1 MAGEVAF
8 GVLCWTVQCWKEGQ
22 PLLLGQDGETDVR
35 TKRTMMTD
43 DGLNGILPAVKY
55 RVPARHVRTHGN
67 VAVFVLPAQFASY
80 MKQASV
86 RSSPALRDADLNEI
100 GKVTRFEVIQ
110 DVTTI
115 HVELAPGRSV
125 PGVQLQA
132 SFKINKKRSADAYY
146 LLQSI
151 YPETLRQQ

>member
-1 MAGEVAF
+1 
-8 GVLCWTVQCWKEGQ
+8 
-22 PLLLGQDGETDVR
+22 
-35 TKRTMMTD
+35 
-43 DGLNGILPAVKY
+43 
-55 RVPARHVRTHGN
+55 
-67 VAVFVLPAQFASY
+67 
-80 MKQASV
+80 MKQAGV
-86 RSSPALRDADLNEI
+86 RSSSALRDADLNEI

-151 YPETLRQQ
+151 YPETLRQR